1 MHRDQAGVGK
11 PFALLELA
19 QAVSGSLFYY
29 YYFFL
34 GGGREE
40 EEIWYVFPL

>member
-29 YYFFL
+29 LFFF
-34 GGGREE
+34 GGWREE